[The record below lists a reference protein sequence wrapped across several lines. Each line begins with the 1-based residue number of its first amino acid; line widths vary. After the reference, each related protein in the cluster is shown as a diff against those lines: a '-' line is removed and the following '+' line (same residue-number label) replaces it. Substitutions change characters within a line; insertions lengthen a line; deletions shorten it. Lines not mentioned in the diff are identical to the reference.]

1 MIQKELNEHVRIFSI
16 STSFS
21 NKNDIE
27 CNVLNQMQENQI
39 RAYFYPYLKQSVS
52 NDQNNINSYSMFF
65 IKIFDYNSNYT
76 YMYINGH

>member
-52 NDQNNINSYSMFF
+52 ND
-65 IKIFDYNSNYT
+65 
-76 YMYINGH
+76 